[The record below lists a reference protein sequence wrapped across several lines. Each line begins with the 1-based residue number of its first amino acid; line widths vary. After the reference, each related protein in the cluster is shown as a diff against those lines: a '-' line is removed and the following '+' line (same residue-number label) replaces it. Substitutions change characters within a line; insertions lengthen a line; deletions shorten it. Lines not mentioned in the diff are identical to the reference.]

1 MEECDALRER
11 VKMAAETH
19 VSEQRRMRE
28 NLCDLETRLK
38 HVEKERQE
46 LLLTQGTKKATISG
60 LEGQLDDTRD
70 ELRRTKQELATQRTQ
85 YFQLR
90 YILHSFRI
98 LLSANTGVSTPCLIV
113 SNLHIHFS
121 VQL

>member
-1 MEECDALRER
+1 
-11 VKMAAETH
+11 MAAETH
-19 VSEQRRMRE
+19 TSEQRLLRE

-46 LLLTQGTKKATISG
+46 LLLTQGMKKATISG

-90 YILHSFRI
+90 
-98 LLSANTGVSTPCLIV
+98 
-113 SNLHIHFS
+113 
-121 VQL
+121 